1 MNKSTFLNKSTILF
15 LSGAVVGSLITAYVT
30 SSHEESVSF
39 SGQQTTDDQ
48 LRKFAEITANLTATA
63 GALKNSAE
71 TLSSLTL
78 PITLIKDKQASLPSS
93 QGNAVDAKQMSNND
107 VQPQPAAKP
116 EQPTRKQIER
126 FNKIRSKLS
135 DAANNHSAPLS
146 VLMQEA
152 SDLTP
157 QQRQELTNEAME
169 MIKRG
174 QLRAEQFVQLPGS

>member
-1 MNKSTFLNKSTILF
+1 MNKSTFLNKSTMLF
-15 LSGAVVGSLITAYVT
+15 LSGAVLGSLITAYVT
-30 SSHEESVSF
+30 SGHEEPVTF

-78 PITLIKDKQASLPSS
+78 PITLIKDKQATLPSA
-93 QGNAVDAKQMSNND
+93 QGNATDAKQMSNND
-107 VQPQPAAKP
+107 VQPQPAAIFV
-116 EQPTRKQIER
+116 QPTRKQIER

-174 QLRAEQFVQLPGS
+174 QLRAEQFVELPGS